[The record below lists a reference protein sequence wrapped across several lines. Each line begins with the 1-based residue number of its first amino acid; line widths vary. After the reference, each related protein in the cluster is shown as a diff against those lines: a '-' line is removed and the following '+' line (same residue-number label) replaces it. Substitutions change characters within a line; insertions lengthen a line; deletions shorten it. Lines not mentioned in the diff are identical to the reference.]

1 MGGME
6 ALIKKDVKNLNEPL
20 LMKYI
25 KILHTAL
32 GIIPFVWFVLFLI
45 ILIAGTIH
53 FGEIPKLG
61 FAKDPY
67 ALGLDKLSI
76 IEALFSFLGYLSF
89 FIWPLLTAILY
100 VFFRNKIKLNKL
112 SMVMFFIGI
121 TGFFIFRY
129 GFSETFLW
137 IVD

>member
-1 MGGME
+1 
-6 ALIKKDVKNLNEPL
+6 
-20 LMKYI
+20 MKYI
-25 KILHTAL
+25 KTLHTAL

-61 FAKDPY
+61 YAQDPY
-67 ALGLDKLSI
+67 ALGLEKLSI

-89 FIWPLLTAILY
+89 FMWPLLTAILY